1 MNKRIIVLLIAL
13 LWVIVTVGFIASK
26 QAVLKSGKVI
36 LLETEPVDPRD
47 LLRGDYVILS
57 YRISNLHLD
66 RIASEKKY
74 FRHGEIVYVEVE
86 PKGKYWEAASISAER
101 PVAGAG
107 IFIRGRVRGSRSNE
121 AHVLYG
127 IENYFVPE
135 GEGGKFETAMR
146 RGSKEKLNVEA
157 VVDKSGNAM
166 IKRVYFDSA
175 GNP

>member
-13 LWVIVTVGFIASK
+13 LWVIVTAGFIASK
-26 QAVLKSGKVI
+26 QAILKSGKAV

-57 YRISNLHLD
+57 YKISNLHLD

-74 FRHGEIVYVEVE
+74 FRRGEIVYVEVK
-86 PKGKYWEAASISAER
+86 PKGKYWEAASISAEK
-101 PVAGAG
+101 PAAGAG
-107 IFIRGRVRGSRSNE
+107 IFIKGRVRDSYLNE
-121 AHVLYG
+121 ARVLYG

-146 RGSKEKLNVEA
+146 RGTREKLNVEA
-157 VVDKSGNAM
+157 VVDKGGNAM
-166 IKRVYFDSA
+166 IKRVYFDPT

>member
-26 QAVLKSGKVI
+26 QAILKSGKVV

-57 YRISNLHLD
+57 YKISNLHLD
-66 RIASEKKY
+66 KIKSGKKY

-86 PKGKYWEAASISAER
+86 PKGKYWEAISISSKSPA
-101 PVAGAG
+101 AGAG
-107 IFIRGRVRGSRSNE
+107 ILIKGRVQGSYSNE
-121 AHVLYG
+121 ARVLYG

-135 GEGGKFETAMR
+135 GEGSKFETAMR

-157 VVDKSGNAM
+157 VVDKTGNAM
-166 IKRVYFDSA
+166 IKRVYFDST